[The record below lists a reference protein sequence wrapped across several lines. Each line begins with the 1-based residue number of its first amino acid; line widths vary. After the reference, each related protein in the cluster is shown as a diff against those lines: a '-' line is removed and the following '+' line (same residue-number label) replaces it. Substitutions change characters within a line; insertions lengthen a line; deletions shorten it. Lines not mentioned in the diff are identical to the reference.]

1 MSNDYVKIGGIYFR
15 EDQVKSATYGGGLN
29 GSHNV
34 ELMNGSL
41 FVFGQQPAGKFPDY
55 VLEYDGFEEERPS
68 VEIRENGKICVR
80 KSDIELINNC
90 KGKKDFYEIID
101 SNVNKLNLEEQ
112 DYAHKQGTTKINNIN
127 K

>member
-41 FVFGQQPAGKFPDY
+41 FVFGQQPKNKYPEHVLDNMPD
-55 VLEYDGFEEERPS
+55 ERPS
-68 VEIRENGKICVR
+68 VEIQEDGKVR
-80 KSDIELINNC
+80 VQQCNIGLINNC
-90 KGKKDFYEIID
+90 EGKKDFYILD
-101 SNVNKLNLEEQ
+101 KSNVNKLNLEEQ
-112 DYAHKQGTTKINNIN
+112 DRIIKFQ
-127 K
+127 